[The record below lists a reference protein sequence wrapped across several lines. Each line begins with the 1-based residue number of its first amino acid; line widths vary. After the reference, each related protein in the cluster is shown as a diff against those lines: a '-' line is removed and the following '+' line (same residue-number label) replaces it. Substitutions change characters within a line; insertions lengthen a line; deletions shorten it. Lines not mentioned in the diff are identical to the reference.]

1 MQDPAKE
8 PGRGMGNP
16 EGRAMLRGSRN
27 IRGAMGLEG
36 LLAAFAYSQNSES
49 ASDPIEK

>member
-8 PGRGMGNP
+8 SGHGMGNP
-16 EGRAMLRGSRN
+16 EGRVMLLGSRN
-27 IRGAMGLEG
+27 IGGAMGLEG
-36 LLAAFAYSQNSES
+36 LRAAFAYSQNSES